1 MEQQQST
8 SAVKHAALYRAVA
21 CAVMAALMGA
31 VAPLSIPLKP
41 VPITL
46 GTMMVLL
53 AAQLLGWRWGT
64 VSVLVYLLMGAVGLP
79 VFSGYLGGL
88 SRLAGPTG
96 GYLIGYLPLA
106 LIAGAVCGRTRN
118 RFLQALGMI
127 AGVLACYLLG
137 TVWFCLQGGY
147 TVGVALTKCVTPFLP
162 FDAAKIAVVLV
173 LGPILKDRLVKAKL
187 LP

>member
-1 MEQQQST
+1 MEQKNVT
-8 SAVKHAALYRAVA
+8 ARHTALFRAVS

-53 AAQLLGWRWGT
+53 SAALLGWRRGT
-64 VSVLVYLLMGAVGLP
+64 VSTLVYLLMGAAGLP

-88 SRLAGPTG
+88 YRLAGPTG

-106 LIAGAVCGRTRN
+106 LISGLVWEHTSN
-118 RFLQALGMI
+118 RFFRALGMVG
-127 AGVLACYLLG
+127 GVLSCYLFG

-147 TVGVALTKCVTPFLP
+147 TVGVAMAKCVIPFLP
-162 FDAAKIAVVLV
+162 FDAAKIALV
-173 LGPILKDRLVKAKL
+173 LFFAPLLRNRLTKAGL